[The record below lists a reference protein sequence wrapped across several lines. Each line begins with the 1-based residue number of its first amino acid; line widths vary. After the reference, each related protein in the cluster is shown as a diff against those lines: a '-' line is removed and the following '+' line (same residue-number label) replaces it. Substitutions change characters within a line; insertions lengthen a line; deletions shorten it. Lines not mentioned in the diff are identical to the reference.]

1 MADSKTIDVIK
12 QIHAT
17 PYKAVLYV
25 TGGAMQ
31 VPSHYFCFMSPC
43 CTCHHL
49 AWPGLQ
55 GVSWMLTT
63 PGASRTVL
71 ESKVPYAGTS
81 MAEAMGHPVET
92 YACVEVADDLAK
104 AAYRQAA
111 NLATIESPIIG
122 VGCTCALATD
132 REKKGVHKVWG
143 CHNMTQ
149 PCHPQQPPEM
159 HSMSPALPAPRCC
172 AHLCCRSHSLA
183 LATPMR
189 VHAPGIAAAASWC
202 LRAFQHWSCC
212 VACRPLW
219 QHTTGW

>member
-17 PYKAVLYV
+17 PYKAVFYV

-31 VPSHYFCFMSPC
+31 VPAHSFCLMSPC

-49 AWPGLQ
+49 AWPGPQ

-71 ESKVPYAGTS
+71 ESRVPYAGTS

-132 REKKGVHKVWG
+132 REKKGVHKVRIS
-143 CHNMTQ
+143 
-149 PCHPQQPPEM
+149 QQ
-159 HSMSPALPAPRCC
+159 
-172 AHLCCRSHSLA
+172 
-183 LATPMR
+183 
-189 VHAPGIAAAASWC
+189 GITA
-202 LRAFQHWSCC
+202 
-212 VACRPLW
+212 
-219 QHTTGW
+219 